1 MKYHVF
7 ITKREIL
14 TAILLIIG
22 LTLLCWGI
30 NSYYKTNYKS
40 NHALNLENL
49 NEHMLKDGD
58 YVLGTID
65 TYIGQELYG
74 SNKFSG
80 VSITFITSGK
90 TYNFYTIPF
99 GQNSYICIM
108 AYSKSLLSQLEAFE
122 NGHGE
127 DVAFTGIIVE
137 PPTDLNYNW
146 YTNVEGF
153 NTEDLID
160 SFVIRETD
168 FERNKDINKHII
180 YAGIILLAIAALLF
194 FSAGGIKNFIMKES
208 DNTRS
213 VYNNYAKSYNGNNE
227 LLTEKMQ
234 LETLERRL
242 KSIKRAAILCL
253 ALLLIGIYIVY
264 SAYLLEIKVLGILLI
279 LISVRGIWNY
289 FINSAN
295 TLAKSLVKRFTLK
308 SLSVQIEEHRKNI
321 EKLQE
326 KE

>member
-1 MKYHVF
+1 MKYHIF
-7 ITKREIL
+7 ITKRETL
-14 TAILLIIG
+14 TAILLMIG
-22 LTLLCWGI
+22 LVFLFKGI
-30 NSYYKTNYKS
+30 HSYYKIHHT
-40 NHALNLENL
+40 LNLENL

-58 YVLGTID
+58 YVIGNID

-80 VSITFITSGK
+80 VSITFSTSGK

-99 GQNSYICIM
+99 GQDSYICIM

-127 DVAFTGIIVE
+127 DVYFEGLIVE
-137 PPTDLNYNW
+137 SPTDLNYNW

-180 YAGIILLAIAALLF
+180 YAGVLLLAIAALLF
-194 FSAGGIKNFIMKES
+194 FGAGGFKNFVMKEKES
-208 DNTRS
+208 NNTGT
-213 VYNNYAKSYNGNNE
+213 VYNNYAKSYNRNNE

-253 ALLLIGIYIVY
+253 MLLLIGIYIVY
-264 SAYLLEIKVLGILLI
+264 SAYLLEIKIFGILLI

-289 FINSAN
+289 FINSEN
-295 TLAKSLVKRFTLK
+295 TLAKSLVKIFTRK
-308 SLSVQIEEHRKNI
+308 SLSVQIEEHKKKI
-321 EKLQE
+321 KEQEEKG
-326 KE
+326 